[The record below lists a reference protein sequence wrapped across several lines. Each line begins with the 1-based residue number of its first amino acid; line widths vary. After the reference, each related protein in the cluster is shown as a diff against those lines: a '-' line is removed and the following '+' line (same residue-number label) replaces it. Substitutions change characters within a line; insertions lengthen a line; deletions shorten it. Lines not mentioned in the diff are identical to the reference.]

1 MMKQILIGSLFCLCS
16 VTLLQAQNNA
26 LSFNGTADYVQV
38 PNSNQLN
45 FPTNLTAEA
54 WVQLDKISGQNI
66 IFSKAWCGISQFAY
80 NLSILDGKL
89 RWSWN
94 NNGNCNYTSVVESN
108 NIVFQSGE
116 CHHIA
121 LVHTISSVLLYID
134 GQVVPSTLV
143 QGNYSGIMSSS
154 EPLRMGIYRGL
165 SGNFLYFMDGQLD
178 ELKFWSDTRS
188 AQEINYSMNNVLQ
201 GNEPNLVAYYDFENL
216 VAGSYIIVPNKA
228 LATAGALDAE
238 SSATSPLIVGSC
250 AQLSGLQDEITASQ
264 LQLSVYPN
272 PAMSMIQV
280 VSNQS
285 VDEVQLLL
293 TDAFGKTVAEA
304 NLSGTQ
310 VQITISELAPGVY
323 YLKSNKFNDSVYRI
337 VKN

>member
-1 MMKQILIGSLFCLCS
+1 MIKQILISSLFCLGFIAFA
-16 VTLLQAQNNA
+16 QAQNNA

-54 WVQLDKISGQNI
+54 WVQLDKTNGQNI

-89 RWSWN
+89 RWAWN
-94 NNGNCNYTSVVESN
+94 DDGNCNFTSLVESN
-108 NIVFQSGE
+108 NIVFQNGE

-121 LVHTISSVLLYID
+121 VVHSISSVLLYID

-178 ELKFWSDTRS
+178 ELKFWSATRS
-188 AQEINYSMNNVLQ
+188 AQEINYSMHNVLQ

-216 VAGSYIIVPNKA
+216 VAGSFIIVPNKA
-228 LATAGALDAE
+228 LATGGALDAE
-238 SSATSPLIVGSC
+238 SSATSPMIVGSC
-250 AQLSGLQDEITASQ
+250 AQLSGLQDEIATSQ
-264 LQLSVYPN
+264 LKISVYPN
-272 PAMSMIQV
+272 PALSMIQV

-285 VDEVQLLL
+285 VDQVQLVL
-293 TDAFGKTVAEA
+293 TDAFGKAVAEA
-304 NLSGTQ
+304 NLSGKQ
-310 VQITISELAPGVY
+310 AQIAISDLAPGVY
-323 YLKSNKFNDSVYRI
+323 YLKSNKLTDNVYKI